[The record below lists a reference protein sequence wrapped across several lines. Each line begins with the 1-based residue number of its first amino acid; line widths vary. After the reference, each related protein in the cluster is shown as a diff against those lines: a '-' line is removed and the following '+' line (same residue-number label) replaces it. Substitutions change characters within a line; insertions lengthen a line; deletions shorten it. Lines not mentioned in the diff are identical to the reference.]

1 MPVCLVMYLILFV
14 YLRKKDK
21 ELKSNRGNHIVYLV
35 ILDQSFEDY
44 DSEITISEVT
54 KQCILEVQVS

>member
-35 ILDQSFEDY
+35 IVDQSVEDY
-44 DSEITISEVT
+44 ESEITISEVT